1 MKHFVLILSALFI
14 TTSCARNGENST
26 PTKQADANYS
36 QKHSFLLPDEDM
48 QLLREHSPQ
57 ILNKIKDPTP
67 MSIDDIISMQQ
78 LGFTSDILIRIINY
92 TGSRFELTTVDVLR
106 LQAEGV
112 PFKVINYMIRS

>member
-1 MKHFVLILSALFI
+1 MKHFVILLSALFI
-14 TTSCARNGENST
+14 TTSCSRSSQNDT
-26 PTKQADANYS
+26 PSKQTDVNYS
-36 QKHSFLLPDEDM
+36 QKHSFLLPDED
-48 QLLREHSPQ
+48 LLLLKEHSPQ
-57 ILNKIKDPTP
+57 ILKKIKDPTP